1 MHGDVHHR
9 IPHSS
14 RISCIHQQSLQT
26 RLIPVNNNI
35 RIPVRRGRNGKKPRM
50 MLSPCLDS
58 CSLTTRH
65 CRHWR
70 YVFYCSI
77 RGLSLPSVP
86 EPIMS
91 STSTASKPSQSIN
104 TTISNSSPTDQSKLP
119 AASPQTASRTR
130 PTHSATHIRQRS
142 IELKDIVTSSPTA
155 RRMSMSS
162 TPQDVTD
169 RGEGVVARSLR
180 YAEWVVAGLCAWS
193 LL

>member
-1 MHGDVHHR
+1 MR
-9 IPHSS
+9 
-14 RISCIHQQSLQT
+14 
-26 RLIPVNNNI
+26 
-35 RIPVRRGRNGKKPRM
+35 
-50 MLSPCLDS
+50 LSPCLNS
-58 CSLTTRH
+58 CSTDNKALSSLAF
-65 CRHWR
+65 C
-70 YVFYCSI
+70 YVF
-77 RGLSLPSVP
+77 SLLNSNSGT
-86 EPIMS
+86 IIAAITRATMS
-91 STSTASKPSQSIN
+91 STSTGSKPSPSIN
-104 TTISNSSPTDQSKLP
+104 NNTSKTSPSDQPKLS

-169 RGEGVVARSLR
+169 RGEGMVARSLR